1 VGQTPGPIPN
11 PNLDPNPDL
20 GTDLLVQD
28 WGGGEVK
35 GKGKPPPPDTR
46 CPMDVFDQLVLH
58 AADWGADAAV
68 DAQLAQLSAFDLHDE
83 SDGGQDYRRK
93 KTHTL
98 A

>member
-1 VGQTPGPIPN
+1 
-11 PNLDPNPDL
+11 
-20 GTDLLVQD
+20 
-28 WGGGEVK
+28 
-35 GKGKPPPPDTR
+35 
-46 CPMDVFDQLVLH
+46 MDVFDQLVLH